1 MHLGSLIRLDVLLVI
16 VIKCLIYSRRS
27 LLRLLL
33 LLLLLLL
40 RRILIIITMSKLKQ
54 MIVIRVHIVV
64 PLDELD
70 HVGGARGVVSVVR
83 NQRLS

>member
-1 MHLGSLIRLDVLLVI
+1 MHLSSLIRLDVLLVI

-27 LLRLLL
+27 LLRL

>member
-1 MHLGSLIRLDVLLVI
+1 
-16 VIKCLIYSRRS
+16 
-27 LLRLLL
+27 
-33 LLLLLLL
+33 
-40 RRILIIITMSKLKQ
+40 